1 MDRSVIGDRPIRT
14 DCDEMAATAER
25 HQSKPRRD
33 AVEQPLRRVVP
44 DGVDRVLQPSPA
56 YHRTGVGIQTDQLGR
71 CVGHRGPHLQQLTRR
86 RGGVSQRGA
95 RSQQRDG

>member
-1 MDRSVIGDRPIRT
+1 MDRTVIDDRPIRT
-14 DCDEMAATAER
+14 DCDEMAATTER

-33 AVEQPLRRVVP
+33 AVEKLLRRVVP
-44 DGVDRVLQPSPA
+44 DGIDRVLQPPPV

-71 CVGHRGPHLQQLTRR
+71 CVGHRGTHLQQLTRR
-86 RGGVSQRGA
+86 CGGVSQRGA